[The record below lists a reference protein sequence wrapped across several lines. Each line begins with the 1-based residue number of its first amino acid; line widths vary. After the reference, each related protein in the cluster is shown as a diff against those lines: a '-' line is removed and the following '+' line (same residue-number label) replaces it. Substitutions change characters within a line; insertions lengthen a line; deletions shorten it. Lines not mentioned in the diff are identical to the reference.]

1 MLKAISLLSCLIICT
16 TLFSQDTFLRFE
28 YSTGKSKF
36 VAGDES
42 GMVDNKTYQLG
53 LIIEHEVAGNF
64 IVDEDH
70 GRYYYG
76 LRFRHLHAGSN
87 NSIYQGYESHTY
99 NYLEVPLGIQTD
111 WISLFEHSLV
121 LGTDF
126 GIFGTYPLSVK
137 GERTGPDAIEWSEE
151 YERVWFIFGFNIG
164 GYVGLNFGD
173 KIGIKANRF
182 GQFPF
187 IPITS
192 PKPEGWTG
200 PEYKPQLL
208 TDGGWQ
214 FMVNYKF

>member
-1 MLKAISLLSCLIICT
+1 MRKLFFLLLCLASISAMHG
-16 TLFSQDTFLRFE
+16 QDTFLRFE
-28 YSTGKSKF
+28 YGSGNSKF

-42 GMVDNKTYQLG
+42 GMVDNKTYHLG
-53 LIIEHEVAGNF
+53 IILEHEVYGNS

-76 LRFRHLHAGSN
+76 IRYRHLQAGSN

-99 NYLEVPLGIQTD
+99 NYLEVPLGVQVD
-111 WISLFEHSLV
+111 WISLFEHTLV
-121 LGTDF
+121 LGTDV
-126 GIFGTYPLSVK
+126 GIFGTYPLSVE
-137 GERTGPDAIEWSEE
+137 GERTGPDAIPWSEE

-164 GYVGLNFGD
+164 GYIGLNFGD

-187 IPITS
+187 IPITT
-192 PKPEGWTG
+192 PTPEDWTG
-200 PEYKPQLL
+200 PDYKPQLL

-214 FMVNYKF
+214 FMINYKF